1 LTTFSEVI
9 YARRKLGI
17 NTITLV
23 VGRRGIGKSYISMA
37 LSEHFD
43 NNFSVDNVVFE
54 VDNFLEVINKLP
66 MQSCVVFDEVGIAVG
81 SRTFMSQINLI
92 MSYVGE
98 SFRHTGIDL
107 FVTVPNPYLVD
118 INIRQLSDMM
128 VRVSARGK
136 GRVYA
141 IKADIFKSGHI
152 QTPVLCDLQVR
163 KPSDALCASY
173 EVKRTAYLN
182 GQYAKWSEMIKDNK
196 KRERPTKN
204 IKVEALEIINRMKNE
219 GIPKTKFAYALVDE
233 LDISLS
239 KAYQLLHTAKDNED
253 LE

>member
-1 LTTFSEVI
+1 LTTFSQVV

-23 VGRRGIGKSYISMA
+23 VGRRGIGKSYISLA

-43 NNFSVDNVVFE
+43 PEFSINNVVFE
-54 VDNFLEVINKLP
+54 VDNFLEVINTLNK
-66 MQSCVVFDEVGIAVG
+66 QSCVVFDEVGIAVG

-128 VRVSARGK
+128 IRVSARGK
-136 GRVYA
+136 GRVYSV
-141 IKADIFKSGHI
+141 KADIFKSGHI
-152 QTPVLCDLQVR
+152 QTPILCDLQVH
-163 KPSDALCASY
+163 KPSDALCEAY
-173 EVKRTAYLN
+173 EVKRTTYLN

-196 KRERPTKN
+196 KRERPAKN
-204 IKVEALEIINRMKNE
+204 MKTEAFEIIKRLKNE
-219 GIPKTKFAYALVDE
+219 GVAKTKFAYALVDE

-239 KAYQLLHTAKDNED
+239 KAYILVHNAKENEE